1 VPWLA
6 LIAVLLGVWVLRTGS
21 LAASAGADRRLV
33 RGTKWYDVPQVAF
46 TTPWHSLRA
55 LTGTV
60 VLTLW
65 SLGLAVAAGLL
76 CYAARLDGATTLFAG
91 GATLGV
97 ALWSGPSA
105 SRFRSPLSRVV
116 YPLTSSWGRWL
127 ALCGVLLVVA
137 AGLGLV
143 VASQGVNWT
152 PGSAPP
158 FGI

>member
-1 VPWLA
+1 M
-6 LIAVLLGVWVLRTGS
+6 RTGS
-21 LAASAGADRRLV
+21 LAASAGADRRLT
-33 RGTKWYDVPQVAF
+33 RGTKWYDAPQVAF

-65 SLGLAVAAGLL
+65 SLGLALAAGLL
-76 CYAARLDGATTLFAG
+76 CYAAALDGATTLFAG
-91 GATLGV
+91 GATLGI

-127 ALCGVLLVVA
+127 ALCGALLVVA
-137 AGLGLV
+137 AVLGLV
-143 VASQGVNWT
+143 VASQGVNWA